1 MIFDT
6 AKYTNPGGREI
17 NEDSLLC
24 KNGVWIV
31 ADGLGGHADGEKA
44 SAEAIRYFEENCCGD
59 YTDQRVN
66 ELLEGA
72 NAAVCRLNGP
82 GRSTAAAAFAEN
94 GVFRMANVGD
104 SRVYYFR
111 DGKIIAQTKDHSVCQ
126 ASVDMGMMTAD
137 DIRTSEDRSSLLK
150 VLGNEHSLNI
160 KKPYPPIDIQSG
172 DAFLVCSDG
181 FWEYVLESEMEADL
195 LKSDSADTWMS
206 HMLKRHLIRAQN
218 HGDNYTVICGFIYRD
233 ASDTPVAAPV
243 PKVRPSI
250 IIIAAAVVLFA
261 AAMGAIA
268 LLSSENNAPDTDIT
282 ETASMTET
290 AAAEDETSE
299 TEISESETE
308 ESFEETEETSE
319 MEVAVPETEETG
331 SESTVTEVP
340 ETESEAPET
349 VTKVSETTTKVSET
363 TTTTTKVSK
372 TTAKVSET
380 TTKASETTT
389 ETAVPAEAE
398 VTEAPETTTKERKS
412 ETETETD
419 TVTTPTQ
426 WSCDTSP
433 ESSKTET
440 ETEETTSQTTAPNK
454 QTESESTKSDANESS
469 SASGTRNNEARK

>member
-6 AKYTNPGGREI
+6 SKYTNPGGREI
-17 NEDSLLC
+17 NEDSMLC

-59 YTDQRVN
+59 YTEQRVN

-137 DIRTSEDRSSLLK
+137 EIRSSEDRSGLLK
-150 VLGNEHSLNI
+150 VLGNENSLNI

-233 ASDTPVAAPV
+233 ASDTASEAPV
-243 PKVRPSI
+243 PKVRPSV

-268 LLSSENNAPDTDIT
+268 LLSSEINAPVTDADTT
-282 ETASMTET
+282 EIASVTET
-290 AAAEDETSE
+290 AAVMEETSE
-299 TEISESETE
+299 TDISESESE
-308 ESFEETEETSE
+308 ESSEETEETSE
-319 MEVAVPETEETG
+319 TEVTESETEETE

-340 ETESEAPET
+340 ETESEAAET
-349 VTKVSETTTKVSET
+349 VTKDSDTTDATTTTAPET
-363 TTTTTKVSK
+363 TTTTT
-372 TTAKVSET
+372 TTT
-380 TTKASETTT
+380 TTKAPETTP
-389 ETAVPAEAE
+389 ETSVPSEAE
-398 VTEAPETTTKERKS
+398 VTKAPGTTTKERKS
-412 ETETETD
+412 ETETESG
-419 TVTTPTQ
+419 TVTTATP

-433 ESSKTET
+433 VSSET
-440 ETEETTSQTTAPNK
+440 ETEETTSKTTAPNK
-454 QTESESTKSDANESS
+454 QTETESTRSDADESS
-469 SASGTRNNEARK
+469 SESSTKDDGSRK

>member
-6 AKYTNPGGREI
+6 SKYTNPGGREI
-17 NEDSLLC
+17 NEDSMLC

-59 YTDQRVN
+59 YTEQRVN

-137 DIRTSEDRSSLLK
+137 EIRSSEDRSGLLK
-150 VLGNEHSLNI
+150 VLGNENSLNI

-233 ASDTPVAAPV
+233 ASDTASEAPV
-243 PKVRPSI
+243 PKVRPSV

-268 LLSSENNAPDTDIT
+268 LLSSEINAPVTDADTTEIASVT
-282 ETASMTET
+282 ETT
-290 AAAEDETSE
+290 AVMEETSE
-299 TEISESETE
+299 TDISESESE
-308 ESFEETEETSE
+308 ESSEETEETSE
-319 MEVAVPETEETG
+319 TEVTESETEETE

-340 ETESEAPET
+340 ETESEAAET
-349 VTKVSETTTKVSET
+349 VTKDSETTDATTTTAPET
-363 TTTTTKVSK
+363 TTTTT
-372 TTAKVSET
+372 TTT
-380 TTKASETTT
+380 TTKAPETTP
-389 ETAVPAEAE
+389 ETSVPSEAE
-398 VTEAPETTTKERKS
+398 VTEAPGTTTKERKS
-412 ETETETD
+412 ETETESG
-419 TVTTPTQ
+419 TVTTATP

-433 ESSKTET
+433 VSSET
-440 ETEETTSQTTAPNK
+440 ETEETTSKTTAPNK
-454 QTESESTKSDANESS
+454 QTETESTRSDADESS
-469 SASGTRNNEARK
+469 SESSTKDDGSRK